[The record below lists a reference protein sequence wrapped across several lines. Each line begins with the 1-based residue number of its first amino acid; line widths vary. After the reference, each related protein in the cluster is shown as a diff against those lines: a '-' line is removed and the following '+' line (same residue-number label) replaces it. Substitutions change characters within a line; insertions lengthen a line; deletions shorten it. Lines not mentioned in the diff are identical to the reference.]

1 MASKCPYTAYLTRR
15 AGTLFIQDE
24 MKIIFAAICIG
35 NHAFRL
41 RRVSSYECDQ
51 TQSTLHVLVCQ
62 GLRSRVTGLPT
73 RLNLK
78 ALRCI

>member
-1 MASKCPYTAYLTRR
+1 MVDCYITPGWREELRVKFFSNKKKT
-15 AGTLFIQDE
+15 IQS
-24 MKIIFAAICIG
+24 FA
-35 NHAFRL
+35 L
-41 RRVSSYECDQ
+41 SYGCDQ

-73 RLNLK
+73 RLNFK